1 MVDAWVDLLV
11 NAGMATIG
19 FLLVV
24 MPPIILSIAAEA
36 KKANSKDTPEQG
48 E

>member
-1 MVDAWVDLLV
+1 MVDAWVDFLV

-24 MPPIILSIAAEA
+24 IPPVILSITAKA
-36 KKANSKDTPEQG
+36 KKANGKDTPEQG

>member
-1 MVDAWVDLLV
+1 MVDAWVDFLV
-11 NAGMATIG
+11 NAGRATIG

-24 MPPIILSIAAEA
+24 IPPVILSIAAET
-36 KKANSKDTPEQG
+36 KKANSKDAPEQG